1 LVFLRG
7 FPIPAAVLTPEQL
20 RAARVLIRWTRKR
33 LSDEAGVPLK
43 TTEAFEQGRTSP
55 MMRTEHKWR
64 RALERAGVIFID
76 SDDTAGPGVRLKAR
90 PKD

>member
-1 LVFLRG
+1 
-7 FPIPAAVLTPEQL
+7 VLTPEQL

-33 LSDEAGVPLK
+33 LSDESGVPLK

-64 RALERAGVIFID
+64 RALERAGVVFLD
-76 SDDTAGPGVRLKAR
+76 ADDDWGPGVRLRRKR
-90 PKD
+90 ED

>member
-1 LVFLRG
+1 M
-7 FPIPAAVLTPEQL
+7 LTPEQL

-33 LSDEAGVPLK
+33 LSDESGVPLK

-64 RALERAGVIFID
+64 RALERAGVVFLD
-76 SDDTAGPGVRLKAR
+76 ADDEWGPGVRLRGNRKV
-90 PKD
+90 

>member
-1 LVFLRG
+1 
-7 FPIPAAVLTPEQL
+7 VLTPEQL

-33 LSDEAGVPLK
+33 LSEEAGVPLK

-64 RALERAGVIFID
+64 RALERAGVVLLD
-76 SDDTAGPGVRLKAR
+76 ADDDWGPGVRLRGKH
-90 PKD
+90 KD

>member
-1 LVFLRG
+1 M
-7 FPIPAAVLTPEQL
+7 LTPEQL

-33 LSDEAGVPLK
+33 LSEEAGVPLK

-64 RALERAGVIFID
+64 RALERAGVVFLD
-76 SDDTAGPGVRLKAR
+76 ADDEWGPGVRLRGKR
-90 PKD
+90 RD

>member
-1 LVFLRG
+1 
-7 FPIPAAVLTPEQL
+7 VLTPEQL

-33 LSDEAGVPLK
+33 LSEEAGVPLR

-64 RALERAGVIFID
+64 RALEKAGVVFLD
-76 SDDTAGPGVRLKAR
+76 ADEEWGPGVRLR
-90 PKD
+90 RDRKD